1 VDFQIMIKGLALC
14 YERAADRTMAG
25 KKRLRGKR
33 GNFGKAET
41 LEAEILK

>member
-1 VDFQIMIKGLALC
+1 MNEPLTGPW
-14 YERAADRTMAG
+14 RG

-33 GNFGKAET
+33 GHFGKAET